1 MTNLKFNVV
10 PFERTL
16 SNLFDDFFTE
26 MPSILKK
33 DVNSAGLRGF
43 APVNIVEKEGLY
55 QIDIVAP
62 GFDKT
67 DFKINLDNN
76 LLTIS
81 AEKNEVANEET
92 EKKIRK
98 EYHFRSFKRSFT
110 LDEKIDQEK
119 IDAKYV
125 NGILKL
131 ELGKKEEAKVASK
144 DIAIQ

>member
-26 MPSILKK
+26 MPSIMKN
-33 DVNSAGLRGF
+33 DVTNIGLRGF
-43 APVNIVEKEGLY
+43 APVNIVEKDNLY

-62 GFDKT
+62 GFEKA

-81 AEKNEVANEET
+81 AERNVEANEET
-92 EKKIRK
+92 EKNIRK
-98 EYHFRSFKRSFT
+98 EYHFRSFKRCFT
-110 LDEKIDQEK
+110 LDEKINQER

-131 ELGKKEEAKVASK
+131 ELGKKEEAKAASK

>member
-1 MTNLKFNVV
+1 MTNLKFKVV

-26 MPSILKK
+26 MPSVLKK
-33 DVNSAGLRGF
+33 DVSNTGMKGF
-43 APVNIVEKEGLY
+43 APVNIVEKDNLY
-55 QIDIVAP
+55 QVDIVAP
-62 GFDKT
+62 GFEKT

-81 AEKNEVANEET
+81 AEKKEEVNEET
-92 EKKIRK
+92 EKNIRK

-110 LDEKIDQEK
+110 LDEKINQEK

-131 ELGKKEEAKVASK
+131 ELGKKEEAKAASK
-144 DIAIQ
+144 DIVIQ

>member
-26 MPSILKK
+26 MPSVLKK
-33 DVNSAGLRGF
+33 DVSNTGMKGF
-43 APVNIVEKEGLY
+43 APVNIVEKDNLY
-55 QIDIVAP
+55 QVDIVAP
-62 GFDKT
+62 GFEKT

-81 AEKNEVANEET
+81 AEKKEEVNEET
-92 EKKIRK
+92 EKNIRK

-110 LDEKIDQEK
+110 LDEKINQEK

-131 ELGKKEEAKVASK
+131 ELGKKEEAKAASK
-144 DIAIQ
+144 DIVIQ

>member
-16 SNLFDDFFTE
+16 SNLFDDFFTV
-26 MPSILKK
+26 MPSVLKK
-33 DVNSAGLRGF
+33 DVSNTGMKGF
-43 APVNIVEKEGLY
+43 APVNIVEKDNLY
-55 QIDIVAP
+55 QVDIVAP
-62 GFDKT
+62 GFEKT

-81 AEKNEVANEET
+81 AEKKEEVNEET
-92 EKKIRK
+92 EKNIRK

-110 LDEKIDQEK
+110 LDEKINQEK

-131 ELGKKEEAKVASK
+131 ELGKKEEAKAASK
-144 DIAIQ
+144 DIVIQ

>member
-16 SNLFDDFFTE
+16 SNLFDDYFTE
-26 MPSILKK
+26 MPSVLKK
-33 DVNSAGLRGF
+33 DVSNTGMKGF
-43 APVNIVEKEGLY
+43 APVNIVEKDNLY
-55 QIDIVAP
+55 QVDIVAP
-62 GFDKT
+62 GFEKT

-81 AEKNEVANEET
+81 AEKKEEVNEET
-92 EKKIRK
+92 EKNIRK

-110 LDEKIDQEK
+110 LDEKINQEK

-131 ELGKKEEAKVASK
+131 ELGKKEEAKAASK
-144 DIAIQ
+144 DIVIQ